1 MKYFYRIGLLCVLVL
16 GIYFCYRYVAVL
28 KPEFS
33 FDSLIYSSERK
44 AEKPLVIQNITV
56 DDNGT
61 VLEMTE
67 DVKENYEEASAVPET
82 LTCDTELVIREYDKS
97 TRKEESYKES
107 IPEQYIGKNRNQM
120 EEIANSYTAAPSL
133 KDLEKGFVSMEIAS
147 FSPEKLVVLKKYY
160 SDLSKEHF
168 EERLFQYVYE
178 VKEDLRK
185 EDMIEVCINGEMK
198 QFSKSRIVK
207 IQSRHIYSVMT
218 LGQFYNKDRHTLETK
233 EEMYRIS
240 LGKWMD
246 ILQDDTFYK
255 VGRTFIVNLKYV
267 RHITDNIVLETGE
280 ELVIPVRRRA
290 EVKKTYN
297 EYCLKMARILY

>member
-1 MKYFYRIGLLCVLVL
+1 MEIIICDDDTKLLSKVKQLCESVCGDDDNVTAYSDTRKLLECLFTEHPQVDL
-16 GIYFCYRYVAVL
+16 FILDIEMPELDGIELKKHIAGIYM
-28 KPEFS
+28 
-33 FDSLIYSSERK
+33 DT
-44 AEKPLVIQNITV
+44 NILFLTSHR
-56 DDNGT
+56 
-61 VLEMTE
+61 EMM
-67 DVKENYEEASAVPET
+67 EEAF
-82 LTCDTELVIREYDKS
+82 
-97 TRKEESYKES
+97 
-107 IPEQYIGKNRNQM
+107 GKNV
-120 EEIANSYTAAPSL
+120 I
-133 KDLEKGFVSMEIAS
+133 GFV
-147 FSPEKLVVLKKYY
+147 
-160 SDLSKEHF
+160 SKEHF

-267 RHITDNIVLETGE
+267 RRITDNIVLETGE